1 MRDTVVVLLILLT
14 EVLIG
19 SATGVQRAVLSIE
32 VSRNVGVALALLP
45 IISFGATKSIADYFA
60 AVMSLRKG
68 RRRALLLGVSA
79 HLAGALAITLFP
91 PPYNFLLGNVLVGA
105 GEGFVYATAT
115 IMLRDLLGLE
125 RSALSFSYIES
136 AGYIG
141 YAAGAFLGGY
151 TLSSLGSTA
160 PLRIILAASALAFAA
175 SLAIPEVR
183 GSNEYE
189 RPEKWS
195 PEEFPLAQLLRNPS
209 CSSSLLAAHVAK
221 AADSMVWGVIPL
233 LVVARGW
240 DAYYAG
246 LAQSFLLAMW
256 SLMMP
261 FWSYYSDKA
270 GRKFISTLGLL
281 TAAAMLIALPETR
294 GPPDLLLM
302 AMVLGVGY
310 AMYYP
315 ILPTPFSDLA
325 PPGRRELAIGLY
337 RAVRDAG
344 YFTGAVLGSLLL
356 QAFPAHLEGAL
367 MNTGILLATTA
378 TAFSVV
384 FRETRPTWPFL
395 DLVIEHVSIIRE
407 VLRLQCEVVRCFFEG
422 RHGEMLEYSRRIK
435 ELERKADVVKREI
448 VWRMWSGVFPASSR
462 EEFERLVEEIDKVA
476 GAMLESGEKLLW
488 VKQSP
493 GMENLYKLLIEML
506 RETERLAERLVE
518 NLRLLSLS
526 PLYAVRAT
534 SEIDAGERRVDEL
547 RAEFIRELRTL
558 LSEGGIDLL
567 SALSLMSVADLIELT
582 SDDFQDAADLI
593 RIVAY
598 RHAALP
604 LERHRVKTLGA

>member
-1 MRDTVVVLLILLT
+1 MRAAAVVLLVLLT
-14 EVLIG
+14 EVLVG
-19 SATGVQRAVLSIE
+19 LATGVQRTILSIE
-32 VSRNVGVALALLP
+32 VSREVGTALALLP
-45 IISFGATKSIADYFA
+45 IVSFGAAKSIADYLA
-60 AVMSLRKG
+60 AVTSLRKG
-68 RRRALLLGVSA
+68 RRASLLMGVSMY
-79 HLAGALAITLFP
+79 LAGALAISLLP
-91 PPYNFLLGNVLVGA
+91 PPYNFLLGNILVGA
-105 GEGFVYATAT
+105 GEGFVYATAA

-151 TLSSLGSTA
+151 TLSSLGPAA
-160 PLRIILAASALAFAA
+160 PLRLILAASALAFAA
-175 SLAIPEVR
+175 SLAVPEVR
-183 GSNEYE
+183 GGNEYE
-189 RPEKWS
+189 RPERWLS
-195 PEEFPLAQLLRNPS
+195 EDFSVVQLLRNPS

-221 AADSMVWGVIPL
+221 VADSIVWGVIPL
-233 LVVARGW
+233 TVVARGW
-240 DAYYAG
+240 GVYYAG
-246 LAQSFLLAMW
+246 LAQSLLLVMW

-261 FWSYYSDKA
+261 FWSYYSDRA
-270 GRKFISTLGLL
+270 GRKLISTLGLL

-294 GPPDLLLM
+294 GPSDLLLT

-315 ILPTPFSDLA
+315 VLPTPFSDLA

-344 YFTGAVLGSLLL
+344 YFTGATLGSLLL

-367 MNTGILLATTA
+367 MNTGILLATAA

-395 DLVIEHVSIIRE
+395 DLVVEHIGIIRE

-422 RHGEMLEYSRRIK
+422 RHAEMLEYSRRVK
-435 ELERKADVVKREI
+435 ELERKADAVKREI

-488 VKQSP
+488 VKQGP
-493 GMENLYKLLIEML
+493 GMENLYKLLIKML
-506 RETERLAERLVE
+506 NETELLAEKLVE

-534 SEIDAGERRVDEL
+534 IEIDAGERLVDEL
-547 RAEFIRELRTL
+547 RAEFIRELRAL
-558 LSEGGIDLL
+558 LSEGKVDLL

-593 RIVAY
+593 RIIAY
-598 RHAALP
+598 KHAAIP
-604 LERHRVKTLGA
+604 IERRRATS